1 MMDESDLSIQGFDR
15 LRDDADY
22 AAAIE
27 VRAGE
32 LMSSY
37 R

>member
-1 MMDESDLSIQGFDR
+1 MMDVSDLSIQGFDR

-22 AAAIE
+22 SAAIE

-32 LMSSY
+32 LMALY